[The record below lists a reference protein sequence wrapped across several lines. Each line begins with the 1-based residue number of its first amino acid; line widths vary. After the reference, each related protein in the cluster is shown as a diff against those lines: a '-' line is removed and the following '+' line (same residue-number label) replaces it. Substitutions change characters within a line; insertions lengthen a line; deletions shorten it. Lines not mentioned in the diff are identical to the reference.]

1 MAFTV
6 KLSHKSLAAAKMT
19 AALRPV
25 NVRFHIPPEDPDAD
39 LYGAMAEHAFA
50 QHLGL
55 PQAAISHQALPAGGD
70 GGIDFELVDGTTI
83 DIKSSARHP
92 NSWLVP
98 AGELRAGW
106 YVFATVTMP
115 DLVTFKGRATR
126 EELERITPIKVGK
139 EGSQKAKRL
148 VYLSEVQDIG
158 PEDFKRQP
166 RRKRVRE

>member
-6 KLSHKSLAAAKMT
+6 TLSHKSLAAAKMT

-25 NVRFHIPPEDPDAD
+25 NVRNHIPPEDPDAD

-50 QHLGL
+50 QHLGI
-55 PQAAISHQALPAGGD
+55 PQSSINHQALPSGGD
-70 GGIDFELVDGTTI
+70 GGVDFTVDGETV

-98 AGELRAGW
+98 AGDLRADW

-115 DLVTFKGRATR
+115 NLVTFKGKARADQ
-126 EELERITPIKVGK
+126 LSRIAPVTVGR
-139 EGSQKAKRL
+139 EGSHKKKRL
-148 VYLSEVQDIG
+148 VYLSEVDEIG
-158 PEDFKRQP
+158 PQDFQRQP